1 MAMKKAKKTKKPA
14 NKAKPDQS
22 AKPAQA
28 RRKYA
33 NDTKGEAKD
42 LYLRGVGLDRIGRYL
57 GVPIRTLTNWQT
69 DERWTEEK
77 DPAGAA
83 LDLKQRGY
91 RVADIAT
98 RLEVSEKTVRMWL
111 KAVVQSKK

>member
-1 MAMKKAKKTKKPA
+1 MATKKAKKTKKAGKTANPQPA
-14 NKAKPDQS
+14 PL
-22 AKPAQA
+22 

-33 NDTKGEAKD
+33 LDTKGEAKD
-42 LYLRGVGLDRIGRYL
+42 LYLRGVTLDRIGRYL
-57 GVPIRTLTNWQT
+57 GVPVRTLTNWQT
-69 DERWTEEK
+69 LDRWTEAK

-98 RLEVSEKTVRMWL
+98 RLETSEKTVRQWL
-111 KAVVQSKK
+111 KAASENK